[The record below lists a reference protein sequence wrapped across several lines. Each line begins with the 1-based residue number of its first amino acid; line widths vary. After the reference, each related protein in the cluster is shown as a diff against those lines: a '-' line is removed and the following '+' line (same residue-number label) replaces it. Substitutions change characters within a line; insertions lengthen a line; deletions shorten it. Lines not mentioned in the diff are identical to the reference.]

1 MPENSLQALKRRSM
15 DNQENRNPLEREER
29 LLLNVVSHIRKTW
42 KDQLVV
48 YPTMKSKDLDMLAFI
63 YNASEPITMQDLAF
77 FLKVSP
83 AAVTQMTAAMEK
95 KHILKKETNEKD
107 HRINHIVLHPEL
119 MEAIEK
125 DHTQIKEKLRRF
137 DEYTNHE
144 FDLEKILSALSDFFE
159 QDLNE

>member
-1 MPENSLQALKRRSM
+1 
-15 DNQENRNPLEREER
+15 
-29 LLLNVVSHIRKTW
+29 
-42 KDQLVV
+42 
-48 YPTMKSKDLDMLAFI
+48 MLAFI
-63 YNASEPITMQDLAF
+63 YNASEPITMQDLAL